1 MNAVFVEPT
10 LEDVGNTNRIT
21 KREPR
26 MVQVDMR
33 VVVRY
38 LQAPGFDEAKADAI
52 ERTRG
57 IIPENFKLSPYASR
71 EMDGSYTVEF
81 R

>member
-1 MNAVFVEPT
+1 MNAIFVQPD
-10 LEDVGNTNRIT
+10 LVDVPNPNRVVT
-21 KREPR
+21 REPR

-33 VVVRY
+33 VFVRNI
-38 LQAPGFDEAKADAI
+38 QASGFDEAKADAV

-57 IIPENFKLSPYASR
+57 IIPETFNLTPYASR
-71 EMDGSYTVEF
+71 EVDGSYTVEF